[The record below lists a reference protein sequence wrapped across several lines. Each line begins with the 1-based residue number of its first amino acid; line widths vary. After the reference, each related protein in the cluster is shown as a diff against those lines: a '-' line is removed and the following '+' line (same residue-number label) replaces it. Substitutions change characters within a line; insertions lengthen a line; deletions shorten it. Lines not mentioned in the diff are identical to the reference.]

1 MNFAKLLRTPFLA
14 RLCMWQLE
22 TQPFASS
29 YIQLAYIYEANYST
43 VGHGGWAKY
52 QVLTNQNSRNSWCQ
66 IVRGTM
72 LQNTSGCCFWKKMDA
87 EDEILM
93 MGYLLMRKRSN
104 HQQRKK
110 WSGKYFCSITRC
122 HSLPLV
128 INRFS
133 TRLSFY
139 KRPFFHSFIKLKVY
153 RILFFHL
160 FSMDW
165 RQK

>member
-1 MNFAKLLRTPFLA
+1 MRGCVCDNWKPSLLPRLIFSWRTFTRRITAPLV
-14 RLCMWQLE
+14 
-22 TQPFASS
+22 T
-29 YIQLAYIYEANYST
+29 
-43 VGHGGWAKY
+43 GGWAKY

>member
-1 MNFAKLLRTPFLA
+1 
-14 RLCMWQLE
+14 MWQLK

-43 VGHGGWAKY
+43 IGHGGWAKY
-52 QVLTNQNSRNSWCQ
+52 QVLTNQNSRNSWCH

-104 HQQRKK
+104 HQQRKM
-110 WSGKYFCSITRC
+110 WSEKYFCSITRC

-128 INRFS
+128 ITRF
-133 TRLSFY
+133 TTCLSFY
-139 KRPFFHSFIKLKVY
+139 KRSFFYSFIKLKVY